1 MLCTRQNWIGGGHL
15 LSSPLTADYVPPPS
29 DLVPDLM
36 LDLVARINK
45 GVGHPIIEMAIVHAQ
60 FEMTHPFGDGNG
72 RTGRA
77 LIQIMLQKSKLN
89 TPTTL
94 PLSASLAVRSDQYLA
109 SLASCNVAR
118 AAEKTGSGKL

>member
-1 MLCTRQNWIGGGHL
+1 MEVLRTRQNWIGGGHL

-29 DLVPDLM
+29 DLVPALM

-45 GVGHPIIEMAIVHAQ
+45 GGGHPIVEMAIVHAQ
-60 FEMTHPFGDGNG
+60 FEMIHPFEDGNG

-77 LIQIMLQKSKLN
+77 LMQIMLQKSRLN
-89 TPTTL
+89 TPATL

-109 SLASCNVAR
+109 SLALCSMA
-118 AAEKTGSGKL
+118 